1 MPLIFS
7 RYGFYDEGDTLLSS
21 LGCPVAFSSG
31 GSRSCDADCGLWVWR
46 SDETCDDLLRQAALD
61 DGELAAY
68 SSISS
73 ESRRREFL
81 TGIVM
86 VSSVLGLRL
95 SHHADGAPFLTGDS
109 RYISLSH
116 TADVVVMAVDR
127 KPVGVDVEASSR
139 DVSRVAGRMFT
150 AEERVVADDIVLWCV
165 KEAAYKA
172 YGHRGMDFRRDIR
185 VGRSRDGMVEVAVDG
200 YLTDVRHFLLDGF
213 MVAVTV

>member
-7 RYGFYDEGDTLLSS
+7 RYGFYDRGDTLASLLGGPATVSS
-21 LGCPVAFSSG
+21 D
-31 GSRSCDADCGLWVWR
+31 GSRSCDADCGMWVWR
-46 SDETCDDLLRQAALD
+46 SDEPCEELLRRADLD

-68 SSISS
+68 SAILS

-86 VSSVLGLRL
+86 VSSVLVVRL
-95 SHHADGAPFLTGDS
+95 AHRTDGAPFLAGDS

-116 TADVVVMAVDR
+116 TADVVVMVVDR
-127 KPVGVDVEASSR
+127 KPVGVDVELLSR
-139 DVSRVAGRMFT
+139 DVSRVAGRVFT
-150 AEERVVADDIVLWCV
+150 AGERAVADDIVLWCA

-185 VGRSRDGMVEVAVDG
+185 VGRSGDGTVEVAVGG
-200 YLTDVRHFLLDGF
+200 YLTDVRYFSSDGF